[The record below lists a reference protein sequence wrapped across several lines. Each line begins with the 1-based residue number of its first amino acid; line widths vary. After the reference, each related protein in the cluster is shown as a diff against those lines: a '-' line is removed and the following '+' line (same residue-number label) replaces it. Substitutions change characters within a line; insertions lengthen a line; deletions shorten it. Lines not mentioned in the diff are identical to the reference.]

1 MVDSITVAE
10 LQHDA
15 RRILERL
22 QRKGE
27 ALVVTQ
33 QGRGRAVLVSLE
45 THERLRQET
54 EQLRVLALVEA
65 GRRAIAE
72 GRTQSTE
79 EVRRTF
85 ARRWKKPR
93 RGRR

>member
-1 MVDSITVAE
+1 MADSITVAE

-33 QGRGRAVLVSLE
+33 RGRGRAVLVSLE

-65 GRRAIAE
+65 GRHAIAE
-72 GRTQSTE
+72 GRTRSTQ
-79 EVRRTF
+79 EVRRAF
-85 ARRWKKPR
+85 ALRWKKPR